1 MKKTPRKLTLSRET
15 LHNLADRQ
23 LQGAAGA
30 ATLQNSCDTE
40 TFRACPSERCTNV
53 CTQTC

>member
-1 MKKTPRKLTLSRET
+1 MKKSPRKLTLSRET
-15 LHNLADRQ
+15 LLNLTDRQ

-30 ATLQNSCDTE
+30 ATLQNSCDTQ

-53 CTQTC
+53 CTQSC